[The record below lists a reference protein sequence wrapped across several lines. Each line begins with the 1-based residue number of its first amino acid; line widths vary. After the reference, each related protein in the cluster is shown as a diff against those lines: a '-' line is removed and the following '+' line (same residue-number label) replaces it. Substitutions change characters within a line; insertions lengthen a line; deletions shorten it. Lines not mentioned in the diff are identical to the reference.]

1 MTNTQIVLHNQ
12 SIARNTKTQSFANP
26 TRTSFKVKPI
36 VYYDGFSDNGIVKR
50 RDSERYGVIRI
61 KPNKVVI
68 FWDDSDKPETYS
80 SLEVAQNWAL
90 IESVPWFIV
99 NQTVVVVPQ
108 SDGTMTSECR
118 FLVADVTKTKIT
130 LVGLD
135 DSDLVQPERTAKYQ
149 IAQFPGFPIRNRVE
163 IKPKPVL
170 PVPARFKLKLKASVK
185 LASLQLI
192 DAIGRET
199 ELYTEFRKD
208 FANLSSVEED
218 FTLAWKE
225 VWETHLVKTATT
237 FGHGGKKIGNFVWT
251 GDRFEQIT
259 GFDPE
264 TFDFITD
271 AGKRIHLLKLYLY
284 PLLEIA
290 KPIPSVCILKAG
302 DRLEVRVGFENK
314 QKARK
319 QEVLIRRLSGCKEI
333 NLTDGN
339 VLTGFKHEYVLHN
352 PYSKT
357 ETFLKHI
364 LNLVNQLP
372 T

>member
-1 MTNTQIVLHNQ
+1 MQNAQLVLQKQ
-12 SIARNTKTQSFANP
+12 SIARNTQSQSPVNL

-50 RDSERYGVIRI
+50 RNSERYGVIQI
-61 KPNKVVI
+61 KLNKVVI
-68 FWDDSDKPETYS
+68 FWDDSDKTETYS
-80 SLEVAQNWAL
+80 SLEIAQNWAL
-90 IESVPWFIV
+90 IEPIPWFIA

-108 SDGTMTSECR
+108 SDGTMNSECR
-118 FLVADVTKTKIT
+118 FLVTDVTKTEIK

-135 DSDLVQPERTAKYQ
+135 NNDFIQLARVAKYQ
-149 IAQFPGFPIRNRVE
+149 IAEFPGFPIRNRVE
-163 IKPKPVL
+163 IKPKPLL
-170 PVPARFKLKLKASVK
+170 PIPARFELKLKAAVK
-185 LASLQLI
+185 LANLQLI
-192 DAIGRET
+192 NVIGRKAA
-199 ELYTEFRKD
+199 LYAEFRTEFTS
-208 FANLSSVEED
+208 FSSTEED
-218 FTLAWKE
+218 FALAWEE
-225 VWETHLVKTATT
+225 VWQSHLTKIATI
-237 FGHGGKKIGNFVWT
+237 FGHGGKKVGNFIWA

-259 GFDPE
+259 NFDPE

-271 AGKRIHLLKLYLY
+271 ADKRIHLLKLYLY

-302 DRLEVRVGFENK
+302 DHLEVRVGFENK

-333 NLTDGN
+333 SLTDGDE
-339 VLTGFKHEYVLHN
+339 VTGFKHQYVLHN
-352 PYSKT
+352 PYTKT

-364 LNLVNQLP
+364 LNLVNQLA